1 MSLQDL
7 PAKAP
12 VEMKE
17 KEGRPSESSDS
28 ESESVSEGEVV
39 MYTTYKLVETLHI
52 CTQSLPNTST
62 FCASRII

>member
-1 MSLQDL
+1 MPLQDL

-12 VEMKE
+12 VEMKRTE
-17 KEGRPSESSDS
+17 ESSESSDS